1 MTDSKDDVG
10 TGGKA
15 ELAAW
20 VKDRDAQVAL
30 RVTQSAEKEKYD
42 ALVVLDGAKDTIIA
56 DQPAKVAAAEKK
68 EKEDLALTVTA
79 KKNSDRADKEW
90 TQADLHLKRAQ
101 ADLAMLKAP

>member
-1 MTDSKDDVG
+1 MIAAKDDIN
-10 TGGKA
+10 TGGKV

-42 ALVVLDGAKDTIIA
+42 ALIVLDKAQDTIIA
-56 DQPAKVAAAEKK
+56 DQPAKIVTAEKK
-68 EKEDLALTVTA
+68 EKDDLALTVTA